1 MARRVVL
8 GQLGTVSGTAK
19 YGLRISRP
27 SNDACPSDT
36 ASAPVAIDQLRF
48 DSQSQVIGHAPIYKI
63 YDVTVSAAT
72 IVSGTGDLR
81 HNPGTYTNASAFGET
96 LSYVPIPVLFYV
108 DGSTLKGDY
117 WKIHDSTVFDSYAVN
132 NKQLGAD
139 EGYEA
144 DVTKTGFT
152 VYNWNTSQ
160 RTFRLFLL
168 DASAVS

>member
-1 MARRVVL
+1 MARRVAL
-8 GQLGTVSGTAK
+8 GHLGTSSGTAK

-27 SNDACPSDT
+27 SNDACPSNP
-36 ASAPVAIDQLRF
+36 ASAPVAVDQLMF
-48 DSQSQVIGHAPIYKI
+48 DSDSTVIGHAPIYKI
-63 YDVTVSAAT
+63 YDVTVSAASV
-72 IVSGTGDLR
+72 ISGTGSLR
-81 HNPGTYTNASAFGET
+81 HNPGTYTNTSAFGET
-96 LSYVPIPVLFYV
+96 LSYVPIPVLFYK
-108 DGSTLKGDY
+108 DGSTLKSDY

>member
-1 MARRVVL
+1 MARRVAL
-8 GQLGTVSGTAK
+8 GHLGTASGTAK
-19 YGLRISRP
+19 YGLRISRDGY
-27 SNDACPSDT
+27 DACPS
-36 ASAPVAIDQLRF
+36 ASSSAPVAVDQLSF
-48 DSQSQVIGHAPIYKI
+48 DSESTVIGHAPIYKI

-72 IVSGTGDLR
+72 VISGTGDLR

-96 LSYVPIPVLFYV
+96 LSYVPIPVLFYI
-108 DGSTLKGDY
+108 DGSTLKSDY
-117 WKIHDSTVFDSYAVN
+117 WKIHDSTVFDAYAVN